1 MDIHVLTVC
10 IVGSDTDPPG
20 AGAAA
25 EPPPPLTF
33 GCVSPKVAA
42 IAIVTRDNV
51 VLDNLVAALG
61 R

>member
-1 MDIHVLTVC
+1 M
-10 IVGSDTDPPG
+10 VGSDTAPQG

-33 GCVSPKVAA
+33 GCVSPKVEA